1 VVDVGGSLGTARKPT
16 GKWLMYR
23 VVVAYKV
30 GVICRSCGRR
40 IEIEDEYIRGVRAV
54 EMAAVFYKPVA
65 EKFADFASVAWQQTL
80 SCGNPG
86 CGKTHEYRGD
96 DLLLY
101 DG

>member
-1 VVDVGGSLGTARKPT
+1 
-16 GKWLMYR
+16 MYR

-30 GVICRSCGRR
+30 GVICRSCGWK

-54 EMAAVFYKPVA
+54 EMAAAFYKSVTETSP
-65 EKFADFASVAWQQTL
+65 DFRNMAWQETL
-80 SCGNPG
+80 TCGNPDG
-86 CGKTHEYRGD
+86 GKSDEYRGD